1 MEIITIT
8 KQDLV
13 EIIENCLNKQLDFL
27 KVEKPTELLT
37 RKETAKILKCS
48 LVSLNEWTKEGI
60 IPAHRI
66 STRIRYK
73 YSEVIECL
81 NKVDK
86 I

>member
-13 EIIENCLNKQLDFL
+13 EIINNCLNKQLENF
-27 KVEKPTELLT
+27 KVEKPIELLT

-48 LVSLNEWTKEGI
+48 LVSLNEWTNNGL
-60 IPAHRI
+60 IPSYVI